1 MSPRG
6 HPEGTRMAKVEIR
19 NLSKIFGP
27 EPERALRL
35 LEQGVSN
42 EEIFNRTGHAVGLSG
57 VSFDVDDGEI
67 LVVMGLSGSGKST
80 LIRCINRLIEPTRG
94 EIHIDGQSVTALD
107 PDDLLEFRRNKF
119 GMVFQNFALLPHRSI
134 VANVEYGL
142 EIQNTPPATRREK
155 ALAALQLVG
164 LEGWEDAYP
173 QQLSGGMQQRVG
185 LARALAVDPE
195 ILLMDEA
202 FSALDPLIRRDM
214 QHELVSLQER
224 MQKTIL
230 FISHDLDEAIKI
242 GDRIVLMKDGAVVQA
257 GTPEEILTR
266 PATPYVERFVEDVD
280 VTRVLTAASV
290 LARARVVGYPSD
302 GPRTALHKMADE
314 NYSSLLVVDRDYRL
328 RGMVTVDDVET
339 GLGQHRETLG
349 EIMRSDFPSAGPDT
363 ALTDLFS
370 VLSDFPW
377 PVPVVDGQQ
386 RLLGVVSRAA
396 VLAALANTAEAPA
409 TVPDGDRRP
418 SPEAADA

>member
-1 MSPRG
+1 
-6 HPEGTRMAKVEIR
+6 MAKVEIR

-27 EPERALRL
+27 DPELAMQL

-42 EEIFNRTGHAVGLSG
+42 EEIFTRTGHAVGLSD
-57 VSFDVDDGEI
+57 VSFDVEDGEI

-80 LIRCINRLIEPTRG
+80 LIRCINRLIEPTSG
-94 EIHIDGQSVTALD
+94 EIRIDGQAVTSLD
-107 PDDLLEFRRNKF
+107 PKSLLEFRRNKF

-134 VANVEYGL
+134 LANVEYGL
-142 EIQNTPPATRREK
+142 EIRDTPPDTRREK
-155 ALAALQLVG
+155 ALDALQLVG
-164 LEGWEDAYP
+164 LEGWGDAYP
-173 QQLSGGMQQRVG
+173 EQLSGGMQQRVG
-185 LARALAVDPE
+185 LARALAIDPE

-280 VTRVLTAASV
+280 VTRVLSAASV

-328 RGMVTVDDVET
+328 RGMVTVDDVER
-339 GLGQHRETLG
+339 GLKQGKGSLA
-349 EIMRSDFPSAGPDT
+349 EIMQIDLPTAAPDT
-363 ALTDLFS
+363 TLTGLFS

-377 PVPVVDGQQ
+377 PVPVIDEQQ
-386 RLLGVVSRAA
+386 HLLGVVSRAA
-396 VLAALANTAEAPA
+396 VLAALANSAES
-409 TVPDGDRRP
+409 PDGPSGGTGRP
-418 SPEAADA
+418 SMETTGA